1 MPQVAEQAPA
11 KINLDLRV
19 TGRRPDGYHE
29 LDSIVTFAAWGD
41 RLTFAP
47 ANQLTLEV
55 SGPFAAALAEQ
66 CDNLVLRAA
75 GRLADRAHR
84 SPQVRITL
92 DKRIPV
98 AAGLGGGS
106 ADAAATLRG
115 LCRLW
120 RLELTVA
127 DLLPLALEL
136 GADVPVCLLS
146 RPARMRGIGERLEPL
161 ELPAL
166 DLALANPNQAVPTAE
181 AFAGMDPI
189 RPARGPDRP
198 MPSDC
203 AGLLAW
209 LAGRGNDLEAPA
221 RRLAPAI
228 ADLIEAL
235 GGQPGCRLAR
245 MSGSG
250 ATCFGIFE
258 DAPAAARAA
267 RTLRR
272 TRPDWWVVSTAT
284 RSA

>member
-1 MPQVAEQAPA
+1 MPRVVEHAPA
-11 KINLDLRV
+11 KVNLDLRV

-29 LDSIVTFAAWGD
+29 LDSIVTFAAWAD

-47 ANQLTLEV
+47 ARQLTLELG
-55 SGPFAAALAEQ
+55 GPFAAALAEGS
-66 CDNLVLRAA
+66 DNLVVRAA
-75 GRLADRAHR
+75 RRLAERAGR

-92 DKRIPV
+92 DKRLPV

-120 RLELTVA
+120 RLELSRA

-161 ELPAL
+161 ELSEL
-166 DLALANPNQAVPTAE
+166 DLVLARPNQAVPTAE
-181 AFAGMDPI
+181 AFAGMGPI
-189 RPARGPDRP
+189 RPTSGPDRP
-198 MPSDC
+198 IPTDR

-209 LAGRGNDLEAPA
+209 LGGRGNDLEAPA
-221 RRLAPAI
+221 RRLVPAI
-228 ADLIEAL
+228 GDVIEAL
-235 GGQPGCRLAR
+235 GSQPGYRLAR

-250 ATCFGIFE
+250 ATCFGIFD
-258 DAPAAARAA
+258 DAPAAAQAA

-272 TRPDWWVVSTAT
+272 TRPDWWVVSTTT

>member
-1 MPQVAEQAPA
+1 
-11 KINLDLRV
+11 L
-19 TGRRPDGYHE
+19 
-29 LDSIVTFAAWGD
+29 
-41 RLTFAP
+41 
-47 ANQLTLEV
+47 
-55 SGPFAAALAEQ
+55 
-66 CDNLVLRAA
+66 
-75 GRLADRAHR
+75 
-84 SPQVRITL
+84 
-92 DKRIPV
+92 PV

-120 RLELTVA
+120 RLELSRA

-136 GADVPVCLLS
+136 GADVPVCVLS

-161 ELPAL
+161 ELPEL
-166 DLALANPNQAVPTAE
+166 DLVLARPNQAVPTAE
-181 AFAGMDPI
+181 AFAGMGPI

-198 MPSDC
+198 MPTDR

-209 LAGRGNDLEAPA
+209 LADRGNDLEAPA
-221 RRLAPAI
+221 RRLVPAI
-228 ADLIEAL
+228 ADVIEAL
-235 GGQPGCRLAR
+235 GSHPGCRLAR

-250 ATCFGIFE
+250 ATCFGIFD

-267 RTLRR
+267 RTLSR